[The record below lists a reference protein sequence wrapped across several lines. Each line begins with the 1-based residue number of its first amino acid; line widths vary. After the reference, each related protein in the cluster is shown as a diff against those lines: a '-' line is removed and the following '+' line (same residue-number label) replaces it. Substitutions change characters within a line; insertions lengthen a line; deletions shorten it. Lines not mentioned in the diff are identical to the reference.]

1 MSQVPGTQISSHL
14 GPQPPG
20 GSTSET
26 RVLVVSVPKTNVLH
40 ELSGGKLTSEVPA
53 FKSLTLG
60 PLFLSLIAC

>member
-1 MSQVPGTQISSHL
+1 M
-14 GPQPPG
+14 
-20 GSTSET
+20 ET

-53 FKSLTLG
+53 FKSLTPG